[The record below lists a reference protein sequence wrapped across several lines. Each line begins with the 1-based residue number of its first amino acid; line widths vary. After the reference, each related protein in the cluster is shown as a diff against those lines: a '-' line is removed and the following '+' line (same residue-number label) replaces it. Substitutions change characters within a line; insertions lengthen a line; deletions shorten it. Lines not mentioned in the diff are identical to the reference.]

1 MKKNFTL
8 LTIIIGL
15 LFAGTM
21 LAQDF
26 IQIKGSDT
34 IVNLSQKLAEAYM
47 EKNPNVSIAV
57 TGGGSGVGIAALI
70 ANRVQIANSSREM
83 KEKEYAQA
91 KENGVIP
98 TEIAIAIDGLSV
110 TVNASNPIKSLT
122 KDQVGAIFRGEI
134 TNWSE
139 VGGPNLA
146 ISLYGRQPNSGTY
159 VFFQEFVLGNKDYS
173 SKMKQMNGN
182 AQIIEG
188 IKTDKGAIG
197 YVGIGYLHDEHGNL
211 IQGIKVLDIAP
222 DAKSKPVSPLIVDN
236 VKSGLYPIARPLYQ
250 YTNGKP
256 KGAVKDLIAFE
267 LSPEGQK
274 LVEEMGF
281 YPVSGKYLER
291 NKKAGF

>member
-8 LTIIIGL
+8 LTIIMGL
-15 LFAGTM
+15 LFGGSA

-47 EKNPNVSIAV
+47 EKNPNISIAV
-57 TGGGSGVGIAALI
+57 TGGGSGVGIASLI

-173 SKMKQMNGN
+173 AKMKQMNGN

-197 YVGIGYLHDEHGNL
+197 YVGIGYLHDEKGNL
-211 IQGIKVLDIAP
+211 IAGIKVLDIAL
-222 DAKSKPVSPLIVDN
+222 DAKSKPVTPLIMEN

-256 KGAVKDLIAFE
+256 QGAVRDLIAFE

-274 LVEEMGF
+274 IVEEMGF
-281 YPVSGKYLER
+281 YAVSGKWLER